1 MKVFVTG
8 ATGFIGGHL
17 VRALVARG
25 DQVAAVVRNPAKAQD
40 LAALSVKL
48 YAGDITDKESM
59 RAAMTGVDAV
69 FHLAAWDKI
78 GARDK
83 SEAEKI
89 NVGGTRNVLELMRDL
104 RIPKGV
110 YTSTLA
116 IFSDTH
122 GQPVDESYRFEGKH
136 LSEYDRTKAEA
147 HYDVA
152 LSLMAVGL
160 PLVIVQPGV
169 VYGPGDPSAI
179 GDTLRL
185 YLQGKLPLVPQ
196 QTAFAWGYV
205 DDIVQGHLLALDQGK
220 VGEDYIIAGPIYTLI
235 DALKIAQE
243 ITGIPAPKMTVSPSM
258 MKAMAALTG
267 LIEPLVHLPDAY
279 TSEGLRVSAGVTYI
293 GSNAKARREL
303 GYSPRRLE
311 DGFKM
316 TLPYEME
323 KLGIKAN

>member
-8 ATGFIGGHL
+8 ATGFIGERL
-17 VRALVARG
+17 ARALVARG

-40 LAALSVKL
+40 LAALGVEL
-48 YAGDITDKESM
+48 YQGDITDKESM

-69 FHLAAWDKI
+69 FHLAAWYKI

-83 SEAEKI
+83 SDAEQI

-122 GQPVDESYRFEGKH
+122 GQPVDESYRFNGKH
-136 LSEYDRTKAEA
+136 LIEYDRTKAEA
-147 HYDVA
+147 HEIA

-169 VYGPGDPSAI
+169 VYGPGDPSAM

-185 YLQGKLPLVPQ
+185 YLQRKLPMVPQ
-196 QTAFAWGYV
+196 QTAFAWGYI
-205 DDIVQGHLLALDQGK
+205 DDIVQGHLLALDKGK

-235 DALKIAQE
+235 DALRIAE
-243 ITGIPAPKMTVSPSM
+243 GITGIPAPKLTATPGM

-267 LIEPLVHLPDAY
+267 LIEPIVHLPDAY
-279 TSEGLRVSAGVTYI
+279 TRERLRVSAGVTYI

-311 DGFKM
+311 DGFKL

-323 KLGIKAN
+323 KLGIQAKK

>member
-1 MKVFVTG
+1 
-8 ATGFIGGHL
+8 
-17 VRALVARG
+17 
-25 DQVAAVVRNPAKAQD
+25 
-40 LAALSVKL
+40 
-48 YAGDITDKESM
+48 
-59 RAAMTGVDAV
+59 
-69 FHLAAWDKI
+69 
-78 GARDK
+78 
-83 SEAEKI
+83 
-89 NVGGTRNVLELMRDL
+89 
-104 RIPKGV
+104 
-110 YTSTLA
+110 
-116 IFSDTH
+116 
-122 GQPVDESYRFEGKH
+122 
-136 LSEYDRTKAEA
+136 
-147 HYDVA
+147 
-152 LSLMAVGL
+152 SLMAVGL

>member
-40 LAALSVKL
+40 LAALGVKL

-69 FHLAAWDKI
+69 FHLAAWYKI

-104 RIPKGV
+104 HIKKGV

-196 QTAFAWGYV
+196 QTAF
-205 DDIVQGHLLALDQGK
+205 
-220 VGEDYIIAGPIYTLI
+220 
-235 DALKIAQE
+235 
-243 ITGIPAPKMTVSPSM
+243 
-258 MKAMAALTG
+258 
-267 LIEPLVHLPDAY
+267 
-279 TSEGLRVSAGVTYI
+279 
-293 GSNAKARREL
+293 
-303 GYSPRRLE
+303 
-311 DGFKM
+311 
-316 TLPYEME
+316 
-323 KLGIKAN
+323 